1 LDHVAG
7 MKAFKSSP
15 ELLMATERKILD
27 LEIQSLV
34 REQPTKKL
42 SNGCFPAV
50 ITSYDQRGSIFE
62 TKLDIAQQPKILD
75 FHVIDI
81 QSTPPSLKFA
91 TIHLV
96 NEKQASS
103 ES

>member
-1 LDHVAG
+1 